1 MAGYTPQ
8 RKLYRLKF
16 ADEQYEGLEVLAS
29 SASMGSILEIQR
41 LAGKMGE
48 KPTPEESAEISSRMM
63 NIFGKALR
71 SWNLLDEDDQP
82 VPATTEGLLTQD
94 PDFVMAMVAA
104 WTEAVAGVSA
114 PLDGGS
120 GSGETSQEASLG
132 LGSSSQSLTS

>member
-8 RKLYRLKF
+8 RKLYKLKF
-16 ADEQYEGLEVLAS
+16 ADEEYEGLEVLAS

-41 LAGKMGE
+41 LASKMSE
-48 KPTPEESAEISSRMM
+48 KPTPEESAEVSSRMM
-63 NIFGKALR
+63 NIFGQALK

-82 VPATTEGLLTQD
+82 VPANTEGLLTQD

-114 PLDGGS
+114 PLASGS
-120 GSGETSQEASLG
+120 GSGETSQEASLL
-132 LGSSSQSLTS
+132 LGSSSQSLGS